1 MSEKT
6 RKIWNG
12 VTTGFVV
19 LVLLLTAMVA
29 GPQLLGLQV
38 YTVRSGSMEPAYKTG
53 SLIYVKPVDD
63 REIEAGQVITFR
75 LNDRTVVTHRVIQVV
90 DDGGIGYQTKGDA
103 NNIADGKLVRPEDV
117 LGTPVCTIPG
127 LGYVA
132 SFIKS
137 PAGACI
143 SAAVACVLVAAVLL
157 PDLLRDF
164 KRK

>member
-1 MSEKT
+1 M
-6 RKIWNG
+6 
-12 VTTGFVV
+12 TTGLAV
-19 LVLLLTAMVA
+19 LALLLTAMVA
-29 GPQLLGLQV
+29 GPRLLGLQV
-38 YTVRSGSMEPAYKTG
+38 YTVCSGSMEPAHKTG
-53 SLIYVKPVDD
+53 SLIYVKPVDG

-75 LNDRTVVTHRVIQVV
+75 LDDRTVVTHRVVQVV
-90 DDGGIGYQTKGDA
+90 DDGEVGYQTKGDA
-103 NNIADGKLVRPEDV
+103 NNIADGKLVRGEDV

-157 PDLLRDF
+157 PDLLGDF